1 MGKSI
6 SKAFKKV
13 VKGALGTVGLGAND
27 APKVVE
33 AQTPAPAAP
42 AAPVEVP
49 NDKVEDVDTEVT
61 ASDEKKVKRSGKR
74 SLQVSR
80 TSGGG
85 ISI

>member
-13 VKGALGTVGLGAND
+13 VKSTLGTVGLGSDD

-33 AQTPAPAAP
+33 AKTPV
-42 AAPVEVP
+42 APVEVP
-49 NDKVEDVDTEVT
+49 NDKVEDVDTEAT

>member
-6 SKAFKKV
+6 KKAFKKV
-13 VKGALGTVGLGAND
+13 VKGALGTVGLGAED

-33 AQTPAPAAP
+33 APTPA

-49 NDKVEDVDTEVT
+49 NNQVEDVDTEAT

>member
-13 VKGALGTVGLGAND
+13 VKSTLGTVGLGSDD

-33 AQTPAPAAP
+33 AQTPAAS
-42 AAPVEVP
+42 VEVP
-49 NDKVEDVDTEVT
+49 NDKVEDVDTEAT

>member
-13 VKGALGTVGLGAND
+13 VGGALSTVGL
-27 APKVVE
+27 APSAPQPAQQVVD
-33 AQTPAPAAP
+33 PA
-42 AAPVEVP
+42 AAPVDVP
-49 NDKVEDVDTEVT
+49 TEQAQEDTTMTTE
-61 ASDEKKVKRSGKR
+61 ADSKKAKRVGKK

-85 ISI
+85 ISL

>member
-13 VKGALGTVGLGAND
+13 VKSTLGTVGLGSDD
-27 APKVVE
+27 APKVV
-33 AQTPAPAAP
+33 ASQSPAP

-49 NDKVEDVDTEVT
+49 NDKVEDVDTEAT

>member
-13 VKGALGTVGLGAND
+13 VGGTLGAIGL
-27 APKVVE
+27 APGAPSV
-33 AQTPAPAAP
+33 TPAPEVAAT
-42 AAPVEVP
+42 PVDVP
-49 NDKVEDVDTEVT
+49 EEQATEDTTQTT
-61 ASDEKKVKRSGKR
+61 ASDEKKSKRVGKK

-85 ISI
+85 ISL

>member
-13 VKGALGTVGLGAND
+13 VGGALNTVGLGPS
-27 APKVVE
+27 APVP
-33 AQTPAPAAP
+33 QAAP
-42 AAPVEVP
+42 EVAAAPTEVP
-49 NDKVEDVDTEVT
+49 QETVTDVDTETTEMDV
-61 ASDEKKVKRSGKR
+61 KKGKR
-74 SLQVSR
+74 VGKKSLSVSR

>member
-13 VKGALGTVGLGAND
+13 VKSTLGAVGLGSDD

-33 AQTPAPAAP
+33 AQAP

-49 NDKVEDVDTEVT
+49 NDKVEDVDTETT

>member
-13 VKGALGTVGLGAND
+13 VKSTLGTVGLGSDD

-33 AQTPAPAAP
+33 AQTPAAP

-49 NDKVEDVDTEVT
+49 NDQVEDVDTEVT

>member
-13 VKGALGTVGLGAND
+13 VKSTLGTVGLGSDD

-33 AQTPAPAAP
+33 AQAPAAL
-42 AAPVEVP
+42 VEVP
-49 NDKVEDVDTEVT
+49 NDQVKDVDTETT

-85 ISI
+85 ISL

>member
-13 VKGALGTVGLGAND
+13 VGGALNTVGLGAD
-27 APKVVE
+27 TPSQA
-33 AQTPAPAAP
+33 PAPEVAAAP
-42 AAPVEVP
+42 AEVAT
-49 NDKVEDVDTEVT
+49 DVATDETTETT
-61 ASDEKKVKRSGKR
+61 ASDTKKQKASGKR
-74 SLQVSR
+74 GLQVSR

>member
-33 AQTPAPAAP
+33 AQTPAP

>member
-33 AQTPAPAAP
+33 APTPAP

-49 NDKVEDVDTEVT
+49 NEKVEDVDTEVT

>member
-13 VKGALGTVGLGAND
+13 VKGALGTVGLGSND

-33 AQTPAPAAP
+33 APTPAV
-42 AAPVEVP
+42 PVEVP

>member
-13 VKGALGTVGLGAND
+13 VGGALSTVGL
-27 APKVVE
+27 APS
-33 AQTPAPAAP
+33 TPQPTQQAADPA
-42 AAPVEVP
+42 AAPVDVP
-49 NDKVEDVDTEVT
+49 TEQAQEDTTLTTE
-61 ASDEKKVKRSGKR
+61 ADSKKAKRVGKK

>member
-13 VKGALGTVGLGAND
+13 VKGALGTVGLGSND

-33 AQTPAPAAP
+33 AQTPAP

-49 NDKVEDVDTEVT
+49 NDKVEDVDTEAT

>member
-13 VKGALGTVGLGAND
+13 VKGALGTVGLGKD
-27 APKVVE
+27 EAPKVVE
-33 AQTPAPAAP
+33 AQTP

-61 ASDEKKVKRSGKR
+61 ASDDKKVKRSGKR

-85 ISI
+85 ISL